1 MKFSLASENL
11 LSTVKNRAD
20 LLIVLVQNGHAGF
33 ASGKTGV
40 QAALNQARE
49 RGATSIVVTH
59 RPQIV
64 SIASKMM
71 VLKDGELVQFGATQ
85 DVLNTLREATE
96 KAKIVELKREAAE

>member
-40 QAALNQARE
+40 QAALNQAAKA
-49 RGATSIVVTH
+49 GH
-59 RPQIV
+59 
-64 SIASKMM
+64 
-71 VLKDGELVQFGATQ
+71 L
-85 DVLNTLREATE
+85 ATE
-96 KAKIVELKREAAE
+96 KGKTLALYQASGWAAPKVLSG